1 MAQVFISH
9 AHKDEELARK
19 VSAVLCD
26 ALALEPTDF
35 FLSSQEGRGVAPS
48 GSIRSEIMKEVS
60 TVSALVVLL
69 TPNSAGSP
77 WVWLEAGS
85 RFGSADKTRPIFVV
99 PSAESVA
106 LLQPVSDLR
115 GLQLSNDGEV
125 HELVG
130 AVAKDLGRQPRD
142 YLVYKPAVDDLTA
155 SVRAYRARA
164 QRHRA
169 MAWLTR
175 HGGGFLLGFV
185 LAIAT
190 YRLDLVPF
198 GASDHA
204 APADQLNTVV
214 VNAVAPYLKLKGK
227 VTSADG
233 DVSGATVM
241 VARSTVKD
249 PAACSQMSAQAGCVQ
264 DVTTADGQYTLD
276 LTKIQARHGEEVVL
290 NIVKDGF
297 VFFDKKVTVDVR
309 AMDITAV
316 PQTYTLRK
324 RPGAQ

>member
-9 AHKDEELARK
+9 AHRDEDLARK
-19 VSAVLCD
+19 ISALLAD

-142 YLVYKPAVDDLTA
+142 YLVYKAAVDDLTA
-155 SVRAYRARA
+155 SVRAYRART
-164 QRHRA
+164 RRTRA
-169 MAWLTR
+169 IAWVKR
-175 HGGGFLLGFV
+175 NGGGFLLGLG
-185 LAIAT
+185 LATAT
-190 YRLDLVPF
+190 YGLVSL
-198 GASDHA
+198 GAANHGATPGQVNDE
-204 APADQLNTVV
+204 VV
-214 VNAVAPYLKLKGK
+214 RIVAPYLKLKGK
-227 VTSADG
+227 VTSPEG

-241 VARSTVKD
+241 VARETVRD
-249 PAACSQMSAQAGCVQ
+249 PAACQAGCVQ
-264 DVTTADGQYTLD
+264 TQTKANGEYTID
-276 LTKIQARHGEEVVL
+276 LTRIQARNGEEVVL
-290 NIVKDGF
+290 SIVKEGF
-297 VFFDKKVTVDVR
+297 VFFDKPVFVDVR
-309 AMDITAV
+309 AMDVTAV
-316 PQTYTLRK
+316 PQTVTLAKSPAGK
-324 RPGAQ
+324 RE